1 MSAQFQK
8 SFLFFAVFVRLF
20 AIPLHAA
27 DLKPET
33 VTAFERYVRVT
44 ETEMEDDLRD
54 DRFLIVD
61 RLPESERRKVYGQLH
76 QGQIFIQELHTR
88 EDRLP
93 FRIPSG
99 LVHHWAGVIFIP
111 NATLAE
117 VNAVLQDYRNEPSIY
132 KPEIRQ
138 AKLIEQDGDKSKIFL
153 QLYNKSIITV
163 VLNGYFDVVATPLG
177 SRRSE
182 IASRSTRIVEVV
194 NPGSTDEHERTDGV
208 DHGYMW
214 RMNSYWRIEE
224 KDGGVYV
231 QNQSISL
238 TRTVPV
244 LLAWLIDPL
253 TKSIPRDVLVHML
266 TDTQDAVLKAGAA
279 PKPGGHQH
287 LAPGLSTVP
296 EN

>member
-1 MSAQFQK
+1 
-8 SFLFFAVFVRLF
+8 VWLF
-20 AIPLHAA
+20 AIPLHAV

-33 VTAFERYVRVT
+33 VGAFERYVRIT
-44 ETEMEDDLRD
+44 ETEMEDDLRV

-76 QGQIFIQELHTR
+76 QGQIFIQELHTQ

-93 FRIPSG
+93 FRVPGG

-111 NATLAE
+111 NVTLAE
-117 VNAVLQDYRNEPSIY
+117 VNAVLQDYEDEPSIY

-138 AKLIEQDGDKSKIFL
+138 SKLIEQHGNKSKIFL
-153 QLYNKSIITV
+153 QLYSKTIITV
-163 VLNGYFDVVATPLG
+163 VLNGYFDVVERPLG
-177 SRRSE
+177 STRSE
-182 IASRSTRIVEVV
+182 IASHSTRIVEVV
-194 NPGSTDEHERTDGV
+194 DPGTPDEHERSDGG

-231 QNQSISL
+231 QNESISL

-244 LLAWLIDPL
+244 LLAWLINPL

-279 PKPGGHQH
+279 PKPEGHQRVV
-287 LAPGLSTVP
+287 PGLSAVP
-296 EN
+296 EK

>member
-1 MSAQFQK
+1 MSAQFHK
-8 SFLFFAVFVRLF
+8 LFLSFSILAGLF
-20 AIPLHAA
+20 AIPIRAA
-27 DLKPET
+27 ELKPET

-44 ETEMEDDLRD
+44 ETQMENDLRD

-61 RLPESERRKVYGQLH
+61 RLPESERRKVYAQLH
-76 QGQIFIQELHTR
+76 QGQVYIQELHTQ
-88 EDRLP
+88 EDNLP
-93 FRIPSG
+93 IRIPGG
-99 LVHHWAGVIFIP
+99 LIHHWAGVMFIP

-117 VNAVLQDYRNEPSIY
+117 VNAVLQDYENEPIIY

-138 AKLIEQDGDKSKIFL
+138 SKLIERDGNKSKVFL

-163 VLNGYFDVVATPLG
+163 VLNGYFDVVERPLG

-182 IASRSTRIVEVV
+182 SASHSTRILEVM
-194 NPGSTDEHERTDGV
+194 NPGGPDEQVRPEGT

-231 QNQSISL
+231 QNESMSL

-244 LLAWLIDPL
+244 LLAWLINPL

-266 TDTQDAVLKAGAA
+266 TDTQNAVLKPRSA
-279 PKPGGHQH
+279 PKQAGSIPV
-287 LAPGLSTVP
+287 APGPSAIP
-296 EN
+296 EK